1 MNLVSGTLFD
11 LIPSWFWNHHIN
23 KMKVEAIFWDNI
35 SLSIHLLCIN
45 KTNWYQPSG
54 TGSVRL
60 PPAMPNRLQ
69 HLPICLIQNGKR
81 GLEIGQTLGYW
92 TLRSTFAKQVFF
104 ICSFL
109 LWEPQQSKMADRGTQ
124 NGWWG
129 LKGVYLKIF
138 WSSRQILLNKFFDM
152 RKEDDGEKERKERKK
167 MLFIVATKVV
177 ASQPPEHRPTGM
189 PTARAKN

>member
-92 TLRSTFAKQVFF
+92 TLRSTFAKKAFF
-104 ICSFL
+104 IWSFL
-109 LWEPQQSKMADRGTQ
+109 LWGPQKFKMAAWGPQ
-124 NGWWG
+124 NGWRG
-129 LKGVYLKIF
+129 LERGLPSGF
-138 WSSRQILLNKFFDM
+138 WAIQSTFTSFLIRALLLW
-152 RKEDDGEKERKERKK
+152 EK
-167 MLFIVATKVV
+167 
-177 ASQPPEHRPTGM
+177 
-189 PTARAKN
+189 